1 MERTTA
7 RERFAEE
14 AVMFPVDVSRV
25 SEESGREALEAL
37 RRMVVGRRRVW
48 VEEDRGWAAESE
60 CNRARAAVRDCK
72 RNFQEVAS
80 GGLPAGGG
88 EGDEVEWKPNN

>member
-14 AVMFPVDVSRV
+14 AVRFPVDVAGV

-37 RRMVVGRRRVW
+37 RKAVAGRR
-48 VEEDRGWAAESE
+48 G
-60 CNRARAAVRDCK
+60 
-72 RNFQEVAS
+72 
-80 GGLPAGGG
+80 
-88 EGDEVEWKPNN
+88 